1 MKDNYSEMNV
11 DMEQILFS
19 KEYEELTAA
28 EMEDIKDFISS
39 REDFYI
45 MKNTLM
51 NVKNSFGIEEE
62 IEPVHSSKE
71 DLMKM
76 FDQKY
81 GKVVPMQKT
90 RPFYLHPAFQI
101 GIAALFILGIIYFYP
116 QNENKNQ
123 TAMVEENE
131 KESQNKEESEP
142 EETKAPAEDDKL
154 LSENETE
161 ETASTADETVSDVPE
176 KDVKSSVADK
186 NLNSS
191 GTTTVSS
198 FSEGLASV
206 KKAEAMDT
214 AYFKTDINRISSTKN
229 EKDRTEL
236 ANAKADDADG
246 SFNFAKTENTEPTTS
261 TTVTGGAV
269 TGDWTFATAKEEEK
283 ADAEKKKDGRV
294 SHTNNAG
301 GHYHQPAMPSADIK
315 GGISLKDKPELADFL
330 FTAL

>member
-11 DMEQILFS
+11 DMEQMLFS

-28 EMEDIKDFISS
+28 EMEEIKDFISS
-39 REDFYI
+39 REEFYS
-45 MKNTLM
+45 MKNTLL
-51 NVKNSFGIEEE
+51 NVKNSFGAEEE
-62 IEPVHSSKE
+62 IEPVNSSKD

-81 GKVVPMQKT
+81 GKVVPIQKT
-90 RPFYLHPAFQI
+90 RPFYLHPAFQV

-116 QNENKNQ
+116 QGENNNQ

-131 KESQNKEESEP
+131 KDSQNKKESEP
-142 EETKAPAEDDKL
+142 EETKAPAEEEKT

-161 ETASTADETVSDVPE
+161 ETESTLDETMAEIPE
-176 KDVKSSVADK
+176 KDVKPSVTDK

-191 GTTTVSS
+191 GTTTTTF

-214 AYFKTDINRISSTKN
+214 AYFKTDINRISASKN
-229 EKDRTEL
+229 ENAEL

-246 SFNFAKTENTEPTTS
+246 AFDFTKSEKTEPATTTS
-261 TTVTGGAV
+261 VTGGAV

-301 GHYHQPAMPSADIK
+301 GHYHQPAMPSADVK
-315 GGISLKDKPELADFL
+315 GGISLKEKPELADFL